1 MINLIKEYLLKL
13 VDNID
18 AGNSNLTEDETIKLI
33 SVLKELTDRE
43 RRLSKYESCRYLNV
57 SRATFDN
64 YVRAGKL
71 PRGEHIAGFKELSW
85 SRKDLDE
92 FIQKSKSNHSL
103 RRKLESQLAQQARI
117 TACLMSIMEFIDMI
131 ENRRE
136 V

>member
-1 MINLIKEYLLKL
+1 MINLIREYLLKL

-92 FIQKSKSNHSL
+92 FIQKSK
-103 RRKLESQLAQQARI
+103 ESQLAQQARI
-117 TACLMSIMEFIDMI
+117 TACLMSIIEFINMI
-131 ENRRE
+131 ETRRE

>member
-13 VDNID
+13 VDNIN
-18 AGNSNLTEDETIKLI
+18 AGNSNLTEDEAFKLV

-64 YVRAGKL
+64 YVRAGKI
-71 PRGEHIAGFKELSW
+71 PKGKHIAGFKELSW
-85 SRKDLDE
+85 SRKELDE
-92 FIQKSKSNHSL
+92 FIQKNKV
-103 RRKLESQLAQQARI
+103 I
-117 TACLMSIMEFIDMI
+117 TACLMSIIEFINMI
-131 ENRRE
+131 ETRRE

>member
-92 FIQKSKSNHSL
+92 FIQKSK
-103 RRKLESQLAQQARI
+103 ESQLAQQARI
-117 TACLMSIMEFIDMI
+117 TACLMSIIEFINMI
-131 ENRRE
+131 ETRRE

>member
-1 MINLIKEYLLKL
+1 MINLIREYLLKL

-92 FIQKSKSNHSL
+92 FIQKSK
-103 RRKLESQLAQQARI
+103 KSQLAQQARI
-117 TACLMSIMEFIDMI
+117 TACLMSIIEFINMI
-131 ENRRE
+131 ETRRE

>member
-18 AGNSNLTEDETIKLI
+18 AGNSNLTEDEAFKLV

-71 PRGEHIAGFKELSW
+71 PRGKHEIGFKELSW
-85 SRKDLDE
+85 DKKTLDE
-92 FIQKSKSNHSL
+92 FIRRSKHE
-103 RRKLESQLAQQARI
+103 K
-117 TACLMSIMEFIDMI
+117 
-131 ENRRE
+131 
-136 V
+136 

>member
-57 SRATFDN
+57 SRAKHVKN
-64 YVRAGKL
+64 A
-71 PRGEHIAGFKELSW
+71 IW
-85 SRKDLDE
+85 E
-92 FIQKSKSNHSL
+92 FIGYSPQVDNDEVDAYLLTYIYIKIL
-103 RRKLESQLAQQARI
+103 EVFRKH
-117 TACLMSIMEFIDMI
+117 DKVV
-131 ENRRE
+131 NR
-136 V
+136 

>member
-1 MINLIKEYLLKL
+1 MINLIREYLLKL

-64 YVRAGKL
+64 YARAGKL

-92 FIQKSKSNHSL
+92 FIQKSKV
-103 RRKLESQLAQQARI
+103 I
-117 TACLMSIMEFIDMI
+117 TACAAS
-131 ENRRE
+131 
-136 V
+136 

>member
-71 PRGEHIAGFKELSW
+71 PRGEHIAGFKVCRGYISPSGRHL
-85 SRKDLDE
+85 
-92 FIQKSKSNHSL
+92 
-103 RRKLESQLAQQARI
+103 
-117 TACLMSIMEFIDMI
+117 T
-131 ENRRE
+131 RRE
-136 V
+136 VEEVSLKDLTECPIA